1 VQYGTN
7 SLPNQIIQH
16 NFISIYCDDLM
27 SIVKAFAIYV
37 RENSSRMSCN
47 AKVYKFQKLGFEI
60 LETQETLLKKHEL
73 KLIYANNIIQNQ
85 EDHNIPELSHLTD
98 CGLKYSVLNEPSFFN
113 IKYKTKNTI

>member
-1 VQYGTN
+1 MA
-7 SLPNQIIQH
+7 QIHCQIKLS
-16 NFISIYCDDLM
+16 NIILSP
-27 SIVKAFAIYV
+27 SIVMISCQSLKPLPYMYV
-37 RENSSRMSCN
+37 KILPGCLVMQK
-47 AKVYKFQKLGFEI
+47 KVYKFQKLGFEI

-73 KLIYANNIIQNQ
+73 KLKYANNIIQNQ

>member
-1 VQYGTN
+1 
-7 SLPNQIIQH
+7 
-16 NFISIYCDDLM
+16 M

-37 RENSSRMSCN
+37 RENSSRMTCN
-47 AKVYKFQKLGFEI
+47 AKKAYKFQKLGFEI